1 MMNKNND
8 SKLALLTSVVLGSL
22 VLFLIFLCHKLILCI
37 ARVFVYLTGL
47 ATVLLVTVFYIF
59 IIIFLISRF
68 RKYYCKYYK
77 NKKYRRNDFTNI
89 QVINSIIKIEK
100 SLIFTLLFILV
111 VLYVLNLLFVKKLH
125 II

>member
-22 VLFLIFLCHKLILCI
+22 VLFLMFLCHKLILCI

-59 IIIFLISRF
+59 IILFLISRF
-68 RKYYCKYYK
+68 QKYYFRCDKY
-77 NKKYRRNDFTNI
+77 KKYKRNNLANVEI
-89 QVINSIIKIEK
+89 LNSIIKIEK
-100 SLIFTLLFILV
+100 SLIFMLLFILIA
-111 VLYVLNLLFVKKLH
+111 LCLLNIF
-125 II
+125 IY